1 MAQSWFRLREGKT
14 IYEHDLILLHHELE
28 EAKIMGKSTDI
39 AYESVHRKVEEK
51 FNYSRALKK
60 FLKENNLE

>member
-1 MAQSWFRLREGKT
+1 
-14 IYEHDLILLHHELE
+14 
-28 EAKIMGKSTDI
+28 MGKSTDI

-60 FLKENNLE
+60 FLNENNLE